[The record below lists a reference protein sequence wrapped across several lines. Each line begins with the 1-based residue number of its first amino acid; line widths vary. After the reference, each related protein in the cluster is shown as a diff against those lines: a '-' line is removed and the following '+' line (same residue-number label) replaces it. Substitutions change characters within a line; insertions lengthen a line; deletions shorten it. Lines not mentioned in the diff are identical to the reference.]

1 MRKSRQAGRF
11 AEQSQL
17 SDVAVAATELGAFME
32 VTGLSADTFWK
43 GEMEIRGFVTD
54 NGKRYRVS
62 ILRKGSQ
69 IFDYSCSHVDM
80 TGRRIRDCSVGC
92 GNVTDENDLCVHGK
106 MLLAEYMKKEREKN
120 QRPVSTS
127 QKIRFMVREYTNRQV
142 SQIMGAGEEG
152 KVRLVPRLLLSRDQ
166 IKIRFFIGKEKL
178 YQVKDLVMFSQAVE
192 FERFI
197 EYGKGFSF
205 HHSLE
210 AFEENCRPLVM
221 LVMEMVGIYR
231 EHYSQF
237 KRSSLEMEPVL
248 SELAIGKAARER
260 FFNLME
266 GKTIECED
274 NRKEKRNLTVKKENP
289 KFELLVEKT
298 GKDGVKLTVPK
309 ELMAFPGEKCL
320 FIADDTCFYRC
331 DDEYTRALSVLM
343 EYMVMGPDA
352 EREVLINDRD
362 MPLFY
367 ERVLK
372 QLEVL
377 KLLKIKDLD
386 LEAYR
391 PEELKAR
398 FYFDSIDSRTVTL
411 RPELAYGD
419 YAFHPLDDEN
429 VPREICRDVPG
440 EFKVS
445 QLITKY
451 FKFTEDE
458 SRNMVIRGDDAAI
471 YQLVSVGMGQF
482 AEIGEVFLSDSFKKI
497 RVLPPANVSVRVRA
511 AEKWLELDV
520 DMGGIPKDE
529 LFAVLSEYEAK
540 KKFYRMKNGDFLTLG
555 DDGLLTMSRLAK
567 NLGVEKEFAAAET
580 MCLPMYRAMFLD
592 HMLKEDRSVSFYR
605 DQLFKAVVRGM
616 HDVEDSEYELPESL
630 VPILRSYQKVGYRWL
645 KSLDAYGF
653 GGILA
658 DEMGLG
664 KTIQIIAVLL
674 DQKHHDG
681 GTSLIVCPASLVYN
695 WENEIRTFAP
705 ELTVMTVAG
714 NQAEREEVLTGLAAE
729 KFAGVDVVITSYDLL
744 KRDLNYYLDQ
754 NFRFQ
759 IIDEAQYIKTATT
772 QAPKAVKAITAKTK
786 FALTGTPIENHLGEL
801 WSIFDYL
808 MPGFLFTSQKFKRMF
823 ETPIVRDG
831 DEEALSML
839 RKMTGPF
846 IMRRLKKDVLK
857 ELPEKLETV
866 LYSAMEG
873 EQKRLYQANAALL
886 KEQLLSGS
894 ESEYGKDRMQILAE
908 LMKLR
913 QICCEPVLCFS
924 GYKGGSAKLETCM
937 ELLENGTSAGH
948 KILLFSQFTS
958 MLDIIAKRLK
968 KEKISYYMLTGS
980 TSKKERM
987 QMVSS
992 FQKDDVKVFLISL
1005 KAGGT
1010 GLNLTAADIV
1020 IHYDPWWNVAAQNQ
1034 ATDRAHRIGQE
1045 NQVTVF
1051 KLITKSTI
1059 EENILKLQEMKQ
1071 NLADTVVTEG
1081 SGAFSALTRED
1092 LLAMLDE

>member
-1 MRKSRQAGRF
+1 
-11 AEQSQL
+11 
-17 SDVAVAATELGAFME
+17 ME
-32 VTGLSADTFWK
+32 VHGLSADTFWK
-43 GEMEIRGFVTD
+43 GETEIRGYVTD
-54 NGKRYRVS
+54 DGKRYRVR

-69 IFDYSCSHVDM
+69 IYDYSCSHVDM
-80 TGRRIRDCSVGC
+80 TGRRIRDCSIGC
-92 GNVTDENDLCVHGK
+92 GNVVDERALCVHGK
-106 MLLAEYMKKEREKN
+106 MLLAEYMKKDREKN

-142 SQIMGAGEEG
+142 SRIMGAGEEG
-152 KVRLVPRLLLSRDQ
+152 TVRLVPRLFLSRDQ
-166 IKIRFFIGKEKL
+166 IKIRFFIGKTKL
-178 YQVKDLVMFSQAVE
+178 YQVKDLVTFSQAVE
-192 FERFI
+192 FERVV

-221 LVMEMVGIYR
+221 LVMEMVGVYR
-231 EHYSQF
+231 EHYAQF
-237 KRSSLEMEPVL
+237 KRSVMDIEPTL
-248 SELAIGKAARER
+248 SELTLGKSVRER
-260 FFNLME
+260 FFALME
-266 GKTIECED
+266 GTTIECED
-274 NRKEKRNLTVKKENP
+274 IRKIKRNLMIRRENP
-289 KFELLVEKT
+289 RFELTVEKT
-298 GKDGVKLTVPK
+298 GRDGVKLTVPK
-309 ELMAFPGEKCL
+309 EILAFQGEKCL
-320 FIADDTCFYRC
+320 FIADETTLYQC
-331 DDEYTRALSVLM
+331 DDEYTEALSVLM
-343 EYMVMGPDA
+343 DYMVMGSDA

-372 QLEVL
+372 KLDML
-377 KLLKIKDLD
+377 KLLKVRDLD
-386 LEAYR
+386 LETYR
-391 PEELKAR
+391 PEELKVR
-398 FYFDSIDSRTVTL
+398 FYFDSADPRSVTM

-445 QLITKY
+445 QLITRY
-451 FKFTEDE
+451 FKFTEDGT
-458 SRNMVIRGDDAAI
+458 RNMVIRGDDEAI
-471 YQLVSVGMGQF
+471 YHLVSGGMRQF
-482 AEIGEVFLSDSFKKI
+482 AQVGEVFVSEAFKRI
-497 RVLPPANVSVRVRA
+497 RVLPSVNVSVRVRA
-511 AEKWLELDV
+511 VENWLELDV

-529 LFAVLSEYEAK
+529 LFAVIAEYEAK

-567 NLGVEKEFAAAET
+567 NLGVEKEFASGE
-580 MCLPMYRAMFLD
+580 MMKLPGYRAMFLD

-616 HDVEDSEYELPESL
+616 RDVEDSEYELPSSL
-630 VPILRSYQKVGYRWL
+630 VPVLRSYQKVGYRWL
-645 KSLDAYGF
+645 KTLDAYGF

-664 KTIQIIAVLL
+664 KTLQIIAVLL
-674 DQKHHDG
+674 DQKSHGG

-695 WENEIRTFAP
+695 WENELRTFAP
-705 ELTVMTVAG
+705 ELCVATVAG
-714 NQAEREEVLTGLAAE
+714 NQLEREEMLTALSAE
-729 KFAGVDVVITSYDLL
+729 KFAGTDVVITSYDLL
-744 KRDLNYYLDQ
+744 KRDLGYYLEQ

-772 QAPKAVKAITAKTK
+772 QAAKSVKAIQAKTK
-786 FALTGTPIENHLGEL
+786 FAMTGTPIENHLGEL

-857 ELPEKLETV
+857 ELPDKLETV

-886 KEQLLSGS
+886 KEQILNSADGDF
-894 ESEYGKDRMQILAE
+894 GKERLQILAE

-913 QICCEPVLCFS
+913 QICCEPSLCLK
-924 GYKGGSAKLETCM
+924 GYKSGSAKLETCM
-937 ELLENGTSAGH
+937 ELLENGTNAGH

-980 TSKKERM
+980 TTKKDRM
-987 QMVSS
+987 QMVTS
-992 FQKDDVKVFLISL
+992 FQKDDVSVFLISL

-1081 SGAFSALTRED
+1081 TGAFAGLTKED

>member
-1 MRKSRQAGRF
+1 
-11 AEQSQL
+11 
-17 SDVAVAATELGAFME
+17 ME
-32 VTGLSADTFWK
+32 VQGLSVETFWK
-43 GEMEIRGFVTD
+43 DEIEIRGFVTD
-54 NGKRYRVS
+54 DGKRYRVR
-62 ILRKGSQ
+62 IMRKGSQ
-69 IFDYSCSHVDM
+69 IYDYSCSHVDM
-80 TGRRIRDCSVGC
+80 TGKRIRDCSFGC
-92 GNVTDENDLCVHGK
+92 GNTVDESSLCVHGK
-106 MLLAEYMKKEREKN
+106 MLLAEYLKKDRERN

-142 SQIMGAGEEG
+142 SRIMGAGEEG
-152 KVRLVPRLLLSRDQ
+152 LIHLIPRLFLSRDQ
-166 IKIRFFIGKEKL
+166 IKIRFFIGKNKL
-178 YQVKDLVMFSQAVE
+178 YQVKDLVTFSQAVE
-192 FERFI
+192 FERVV

-205 HHSLE
+205 HHCLE
-210 AFEENCRPLVM
+210 AFEESCRPLVM
-221 LVMEMVGIYR
+221 LVMEMVGVYR
-231 EHYSQF
+231 EHYAQF
-237 KRSSLEMEPVL
+237 KRSVMDIEPTL
-248 SELAIGKAARER
+248 TELTLGKSARDR
-260 FFNLME
+260 FFSIME
-266 GKTIECED
+266 GMTIECED
-274 NRKEKRNLTVKKENP
+274 IRKIKRNLTVLRENP
-289 KFELLVEKT
+289 KFELTVEKA
-298 GKDGVKLTVPK
+298 GRDGVKLTVPQNV
-309 ELMAFPGEKCL
+309 LAFQGEKCL
-320 FIADDTCFYRC
+320 FVADETTLYRC
-331 DDEYTRALSVLM
+331 DDEYTEALSVLM
-343 EYMVMGPDA
+343 EYMVMGSDA

-372 QLEVL
+372 KLDML
-377 KLLKIKDLD
+377 KLLKVKDMD

-391 PEELKAR
+391 PEELKVR
-398 FYFDSIDSRTVTL
+398 FYFDSADPRNVTL

-451 FKFTEDE
+451 FRFTEDTT
-458 SRNMVIRGDDAAI
+458 RNMVIRDDDEAI
-471 YQLVSVGMGQF
+471 YQLVSGGMRQF
-482 AEIGEVFLSDSFKKI
+482 AEIGEVFVSESFKKI
-497 RVLPPANVSVRVRA
+497 RVLPSANVSVHVRA
-511 AEKWLELDV
+511 VENWLELDV
-520 DMGGIPKDE
+520 DMGGIPKEE
-529 LFAVLSEYEAK
+529 LYAVLSEYEAK

-567 NLGVEKEFAAAET
+567 SLGVEKEFASAAT
-580 MCLPMYRAMFLD
+580 MRLPAYRAMFLD
-592 HMLKEDRSVSFYR
+592 NMLKEDRSVSFYR

-616 HDVEDSEYELPESL
+616 RDVEDSEYELPASL
-630 VPILRSYQKVGYRWL
+630 VPVLRSYQKVGYRWL
-645 KSLDAYGF
+645 KTLDAYGF

-674 DQKHHDG
+674 DQKLHDG

-695 WENEIRTFAP
+695 WENELHTFAP
-705 ELTVMTVAG
+705 ELHVTAVAG
-714 NQAEREEVLTGLAAE
+714 NQAEREQMLTALAAE
-729 KFAGVDVVITSYDLL
+729 QFAGTDVVITSYDLL
-744 KRDLNYYLDQ
+744 KRDLSYYLEH

-759 IIDEAQYIKTATT
+759 IIDEAQYIKTAST
-772 QAPKAVKAITAKTK
+772 QAAKSVKAIQAKTK
-786 FALTGTPIENHLGEL
+786 FALTGTPIENHLSEL

-831 DEEALSML
+831 DKDALAML
-839 RKMTGPF
+839 RKITGPF
-846 IMRRLKKDVLK
+846 LMRRLKKDVLK
-857 ELPEKLETV
+857 ELPDKLETV

-886 KEQLLSGS
+886 KEQLLNSG
-894 ESEYGKDRMQILAE
+894 EGDYGKERMQILAD

-913 QICCEPVLCFS
+913 QICCEPSLCLS
-924 GYKGGSAKLETCM
+924 GYKSGSAKLETCM
-937 ELLENGTSAGH
+937 ELLENGTGAGH

-968 KEKISYYMLTGS
+968 KEKISYYMLTGG
-980 TSKKERM
+980 TSKKDRM
-987 QMVSS
+987 QMVTS
-992 FQKDDVKVFLISL
+992 FQKDDVSVFLISL

-1051 KLITKSTI
+1051 KLITKGTI
-1059 EENILKLQEMKQ
+1059 EENILKLQEIKQ

-1081 SGAFSALTRED
+1081 TGAFAGLTKED
-1092 LLAMLDE
+1092 LLAMLEE